1 MKCVNSVMYRTDDL
15 RIPGQS
21 ICLRTSYDNISNAFI
36 SPNLYECSNWIVG
49 LRMNE
54 RDLKLAEEVGS
65 HIQSNGSSAVY
76 ILTTK
81 YTNLV
86 RTNLVLL
93 KAFLDM
99 KTKRGMMITIDRPHQ
114 YISHLLQLHG
124 IDQAKLQFIDAISNH
139 ASDTKV
145 SPNAEAFE
153 SGPFYIE
160 TLPDFIMSC
169 DGRDPES
176 VVDMSNTEFILM
188 DNVSTLLTYNTME
201 NVKIFFSRYVG
212 VLKERSSASLTTL
225 IVMDRDLHADL
236 YSFISPFAKKII
248 EISTDMKVGNVV
260 ESRSPTS
267 VESTPSANGPAASD
281 RSGSGPQTRERTGEM

>member
-1 MKCVNSVMYRTDDL
+1 
-15 RIPGQS
+15 
-21 ICLRTSYDNISNAFI
+21 
-36 SPNLYECSNWIVG
+36 
-49 LRMNE
+49 MNE

-65 HIQSNGSSAVY
+65 HIQPNGSPAVY

-99 KTKRGMMITIDRPHQ
+99 KTTRGMMITIDRPHQ

-124 IDQAKLQFIDAISNH
+124 IDQARLVFIDAISNH
-139 ASDTKV
+139 ASDTKAA
-145 SPNAEAFE
+145 PNAEAFQ

-160 TLPDFIMSC
+160 TLPDFIISC

-176 VVDMSNTEFILM
+176 KVDMSNTEFILM
-188 DNVSTLLTYNTME
+188 DNVSTLLTYNSME
-201 NVKIFFSRYVG
+201 NVKTFFSRYVG
-212 VLKERSSASLTTL
+212 VLKERSSASLATL

-236 YSFISPFAKKII
+236 YSFISPFARKII

-260 ESRSPTS
+260 EPKYPTGQQSR
-267 VESTPSANGPAASD
+267 PSANGLAASD
-281 RSGSGPQTRERTGEM
+281 RSEPGLQTKESTGEM